1 MPSSKRQ
8 FQSPQLECEAVFIA
22 LTRGPFPSGDP
33 SDVTVSAHLASCPSC
48 RQFAEALRP
57 IEGIEPES
65 LPDDERYQLPVYLGV
80 ELVDAVPWPRGGRVV
95 AAGAFEYGVVERLPC
110 FPGARRRPAPSRWGK
125 NLARFFTAV
134 LCGAL
139 LAAALLAM
147 GLGRARPQSEP
158 APSGSG
164 IAPASTTTP
173 VLFPLRP
180 RD

>member
-1 MPSSKRQ
+1 
-8 FQSPQLECEAVFIA
+8 VFCA
-22 LTRGPFPSGDP
+22 LTRGPFPSGEP
-33 SDVTVSAHLASCPSC
+33 SDATVSAHLATCPSC
-48 RQFAEALRP
+48 REFAEALRP

-65 LPDDERYQLPVYLGV
+65 LPEDERYQLPVYLGV
-80 ELVDAVPWPRGGRVV
+80 ELIDAVPWPRGGRVV

-110 FPGARRRPAPSRWGK
+110 FPGSRRRAAPSRWKK
-125 NLARFFTAV
+125 NLARFFSAV

-139 LAAALLAM
+139 LAMALMGM
-147 GLGRARPQSEP
+147 GLGRAKPQPESDSP
-158 APSGSG
+158 TTG